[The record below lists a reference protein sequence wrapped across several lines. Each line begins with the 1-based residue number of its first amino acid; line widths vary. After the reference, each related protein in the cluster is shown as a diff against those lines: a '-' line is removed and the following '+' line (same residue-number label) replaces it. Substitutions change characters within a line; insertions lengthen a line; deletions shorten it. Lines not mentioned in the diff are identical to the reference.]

1 MNGQIVSKIVSK
13 KKKKKSK
20 KDLIC
25 SRCPTDSVL
34 TAYVCEYVCARGWWV
49 CVLLVLL
56 LLGKIGC
63 CFSAQIVGLGIGS
76 FFGERVSLI
85 VPFFAA
91 G

>member
-13 KKKKKSK
+13 KKSK

-25 SRCPTDSVL
+25 SSCPTHSLL
-34 TAYVCEYVCARGWWV
+34 TAYVCKYVCARGWWV

-63 CFSAQIVGLGIGS
+63 CFLVHKLLVWVSARFS
-76 FFGERVSLI
+76 VSEL
-85 VPFFAA
+85 A
-91 G
+91 

>member
-1 MNGQIVSKIVSK
+1 MDGQIFNHLNN
-13 KKKKKSK
+13 KKSVK
-20 KDLIC
+20 KNLT
-25 SRCPTDSVL
+25 SSSYPTDSVG
-34 TAYVCEYVCARGWWV
+34 VRARACSQHMCVNMCGWWV

-63 CFSAQIVGLGIGS
+63 CFSAQVVRLGIGS

-85 VPFFAA
+85 RCFAT